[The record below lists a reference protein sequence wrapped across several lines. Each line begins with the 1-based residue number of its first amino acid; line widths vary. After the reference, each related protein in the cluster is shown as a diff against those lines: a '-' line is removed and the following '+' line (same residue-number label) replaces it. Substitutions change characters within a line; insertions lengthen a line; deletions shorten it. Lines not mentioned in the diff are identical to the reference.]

1 MKGSKQCPQC
11 ECTDVPVNAEVC
23 PFCGY
28 EFVKPTV
35 AEPKVKQKKPAVKLA
50 EEKKPTEVKGIS
62 EGEKEGADLE
72 TGSQSIVTEGT
83 AIPESTE
90 YKTYQKKGIIKRT
103 AAGTAPQEQGRKS
116 GNRLAGGS
124 AGCGSPVHDVPVP
137 GQNDDS
143 KHQDGLSGMV
153 LHCRRSVIWF
163 SACLLLCQ

>member
-62 EGEKEGADLE
+62 EGKRREPTWRQGANPL
-72 TGSQSIVTEGT
+72 
-83 AIPESTE
+83 
-90 YKTYQKKGIIKRT
+90 
-103 AAGTAPQEQGRKS
+103 
-116 GNRLAGGS
+116 
-124 AGCGSPVHDVPVP
+124 
-137 GQNDDS
+137 
-143 KHQDGLSGMV
+143 
-153 LHCRRSVIWF
+153 
-163 SACLLLCQ
+163 

>member
-35 AEPKVKQKKPAVKLA
+35 AEPKVKQKKPVVRPA
-50 EEKKPTEVKGIS
+50 EEKKPSEATGIS
-62 EGEKEGADLE
+62 EGEKEGAVQE

-90 YKTYQKKGIIKRT
+90 YTTYQKKGLRKK
-103 AAGTAPQEQGRKS
+103 AMSGTVPQMQGGERGS
-116 GNRLAGGS
+116 ELAGGS
-124 AGCGSPVHDVPVP
+124 ASSGGFVCGVPIFLSKCIHAC
-137 GQNDDS
+137 QNGIS
-143 KHQDGLSGMV
+143 SMAPY
-153 LHCRRSVIWF
+153 C
-163 SACLLLCQ
+163 

>member
-72 TGSQSIVTEGT
+72 TG
-83 AIPESTE
+83 ANP
-90 YKTYQKKGIIKRT
+90 
-103 AAGTAPQEQGRKS
+103 
-116 GNRLAGGS
+116 L
-124 AGCGSPVHDVPVP
+124 
-137 GQNDDS
+137 
-143 KHQDGLSGMV
+143 
-153 LHCRRSVIWF
+153 
-163 SACLLLCQ
+163 

>member
-103 AAGTAPQEQGRKS
+103 AAGTAPQEQGRKAAI
-116 GNRLAGGS
+116 GWLAAALGS
-124 AGCGSPVHDVPVP
+124 
-137 GQNDDS
+137 
-143 KHQDGLSGMV
+143 
-153 LHCRRSVIWF
+153 
-163 SACLLLCQ
+163 